1 MQMMKT
7 LSVIF
12 LPLILIFSACNSE
25 SRETRFQD
33 LPQEAQT
40 ISLTGDTLYTNIDS
54 LPPALSNRID
64 SLSALA
70 LEQDRLVDSYIW
82 EARKTA
88 YTGDY
93 RTAIVQLSSAIIE
106 FPDEPRLYR
115 HRGHRYIT
123 HREFDLAI
131 QDFQKAAALFE
142 GQDDITEQDG
152 LPNARNIPLSSLH
165 TNTWYHLGLAHYLK
179 GEYDLA
185 NEAYEKGL
193 DASTND
199 DMKIAFL
206 YWHYMA
212 LRKAGHDVEA
222 GKVLEQVAEDM
233 VMIENT
239 NYHEL
244 LMVFKGVFSENQIL
258 DDNNSELDNST
269 LGYGLGF
276 WHDINGRHERATE
289 IWQQVYDSGNWA
301 AFGFIA
307 SEAELVN

>member
-1 MQMMKT
+1 MKT
-7 LSVIF
+7 LTAII
-12 LPLILIFSACNSE
+12 LPLLLIFTACKPGSQ
-25 SRETRFQD
+25 ETQIQD
-33 LPQEAQT
+33 LPDGVQAL
-40 ISLTGDTLYTNIDS
+40 SLTGDTLYTNIDS
-54 LPPALSNRID
+54 LPATLSNRID

-70 LEQDRLVDSYIW
+70 LEQNRLVDSYIW

-93 RTAIVQLSSAIIE
+93 RTAVVQLSSAIIE
-106 FPDEPRLYR
+106 FPNEPRLYR

-123 HREFDLAI
+123 LREFDLAI
-131 QDFQKAAALFE
+131 QDFKRAATLFE
-142 GQDDITEQDG
+142 GEEDITEQDG

-179 GEYDLA
+179 GEYNLS
-185 NEAYEKGL
+185 NEAYEKGVS
-193 DASTND
+193 ASTND
-199 DMKIAFL
+199 DMKVAFL

-222 GKVLEQVAEDM
+222 GKVLEQVSEDM

-239 NYHEL
+239 SYHEL

-307 SEAELVN
+307 SEAELAK

>member
-1 MQMMKT
+1 MKN
-7 LSVIF
+7 LF
-12 LPLILIFSACNSE
+12 LLLFPLILIFTACNPE
-25 SRETRFQD
+25 SQETQIQD
-33 LPQEAQT
+33 LPDGVQAL
-40 ISLTGDTLYTNIDS
+40 SLTGDTLYTNIDS
-54 LPPALSNRID
+54 LPATLSNRID

-70 LEQDRLVDSYIW
+70 LEQNRLVDSYIW

-93 RTAIVQLSSAIIE
+93 RTAVVQLSSAIIE
-106 FPDEPRLYR
+106 FPNEPRLYR

-123 HREFDLAI
+123 LREFDLAI
-131 QDFQKAAALFE
+131 QDFKRAATLFE
-142 GQDDITEQDG
+142 GEEDITEQDG

-179 GEYDLA
+179 GEYNLS
-185 NEAYEKGL
+185 NEAYEKGVS
-193 DASTND
+193 ASTND
-199 DMKIAFL
+199 DMKVAFL

-222 GKVLEQVAEDM
+222 GKVLEQVSEDM

-239 NYHEL
+239 SYHEL

-307 SEAELVN
+307 SEAELAK

>member
-1 MQMMKT
+1 MKN
-7 LSVIF
+7 LFFLIF
-12 LPLILIFSACNSE
+12 PLILIFTACNPDSQ
-25 SRETRFQD
+25 ETQIQD
-33 LPQEAQT
+33 LPDGVQAL
-40 ISLTGDTLYTNIDS
+40 SLTGDTLYTNIDS
-54 LPPALSNRID
+54 LPASLTNRID

-93 RTAIVQLSSAIIE
+93 RTAVVQLSSAIIE

-123 HREFDLAI
+123 LREFDLAI
-131 QDFQKAAALFE
+131 QDFKRAAALFE
-142 GQDDITEQDG
+142 GLEDITEQDG
-152 LPNARNIPLSSLH
+152 LPNAKNIPLSSLH

-185 NEAYEKGL
+185 NEAYTKGL
-193 DASTND
+193 AASTND
-199 DMKIAFL
+199 DMKVAFL
-206 YWHYMA
+206 YWQYMA

-222 GKVLEQVAEDM
+222 GQVLEQVSEDM

-239 NYHEL
+239 SYHEL
-244 LMVFKGVFSENQIL
+244 LMVFKGVFTENQIL
-258 DDNNSELDNST
+258 DENNSELDNST

-276 WHDINGRHERATE
+276 WHDINGRHERAME

-307 SEAELVN
+307 SEAELAK